1 MKKNGILYLVFK
13 RGKKMKYISFVVPC
27 YNSEDYMEHCIETL
41 LIGKEDVEIIIVDD
55 GSTDNTGK
63 IADDYQKKYP
73 TIVKAIHQKN
83 GGHGEG
89 INTGLKHAT
98 GKYFKVVDSDDW
110 VDKRAYKTLL
120 KRIKNI
126 DSDLII
132 MNYVYSYTDGRKDQ
146 VINFKNVFKD
156 NQESSWS
163 ETRHFKVTQYLSLHS
178 MMYKKSVLDACN
190 IKLPKHVFY
199 EDNLFIYWPLP
210 KTKTIYYMDLD
221 FYRYF
226 IGRPDQSV
234 QETQMIKYSSHQ
246 VTVSK
251 SVCNMYDLSQIE
263 DRKLRKIMHREC
275 VLLMTIGVCFSRISR
290 DDAGEKQ
297 YKELWD
303 SVKEGNPKL
312 YKKIRHLSMA
322 GVVSIPGKVGR
333 AITIWG
339 FRLAHR
345 FVKFN

>member
-1 MKKNGILYLVFK
+1 
-13 RGKKMKYISFVVPC
+13 MKYISFVVPC
-27 YNSEDYMEHCIETL
+27 YNSESYMEHCIDTL

-63 IADDYQKKYP
+63 IADNYQKKYP

-89 INTGLKHAT
+89 INTGLKYAT

-110 VDKRAYKTLL
+110 VDKKAYKTLL
-120 KRIKNI
+120 KRIRKI

-132 MNYVYSYTDGRKDQ
+132 MNYVYTYIDGRKDQ

-156 NQESSWS
+156 NQESLWRDSK
-163 ETRHFKVTQYLSLHS
+163 HFKVTQYLSLHS
-178 MMYKKSVLDACN
+178 MMYKKSVLDKCK

-234 QETQMIKYSSHQ
+234 QISQTKKYSHHQ
-246 VTVSK
+246 VEVSRRI
-251 SVCNMYDLSQIE
+251 CNLYDLSTIE
-263 DRKLRKIMHREC
+263 DKKLRKIMQREC
-275 VLLMTIGVCFSRISR
+275 DLVVTIAVCFSRLKK
-290 DDAGEKQ
+290 DEEGEKQ
-297 YKELWD
+297 YKELWK
-303 SVKEGNPKL
+303 SIKEGNPKL
-312 YKKIRHLSMA
+312 YKRLRYFSLA
-322 GVVSIPGKVGR
+322 AAVSIPGRFGR
-333 AITIWG
+333 MITIG
-339 FRLAHR
+339 GYNFAHNL
-345 FVKFN
+345 VKFN